1 MQGSS
6 CVKHD
11 KCYYKSQKKTLFN
24 FTRYV
29 KYIKQCKQINAH
41 NT

>member
-11 KCYYKSQKKTLFN
+11 KCYYKSTKKTLSN
-24 FTRYV
+24 FTHCV
-29 KYIKQCKQINAH
+29 KSYK
-41 NT
+41 TM